1 MVRITSSSM
10 GRDLALLL
18 LIALAGMTPLEALA
32 EKDEAGRSR
41 EASPAKGEASE
52 PAAREPGP
60 EFEEITTPFGAI
72 RRPASGS
79 RPASRQAPAA
89 QESPSSSD
97 PPDSPRPPDPVEAGE
112 PPSVPADAGPPQPE
126 PASAPTAS
134 AGREPSKPPAAGQR
148 VRFSCVGCV
157 LSEFVRTVASEL
169 KLNYVLD
176 PGVKGVAN
184 IHTYG
189 ELRRSDLMSVLET
202 VLQVNGA
209 AMVKTGAVYRI
220 LPGQNARQLP
230 LEVRR
235 DPGPSGSPA
244 GESRVLQILPM
255 NFVPAADMAEL
266 LNPYL
271 SEGGDITYHQG
282 ANFLIITDTPANV
295 GKLIELVRV
304 FDSDVFGDKRVR
316 VYALENSR
324 ATNLVTE
331 LESIFAG
338 FALGEQSLVR
348 FIPIPRLNSVLVIRP
363 GTGGFEEVDQWVARL
378 DQAGQNRE
386 IRNYFVKIQNGD
398 AKEIAALLLKIYGTL
413 GPSRGPSEDAFLPPD
428 DVPAETPQAGD
439 AGPLARPEEMIQ
451 GDIKIVAD
459 DQNNALIVQCSPQ
472 DYEVIEETIRELDR
486 VPRQVLINVKIYEV
500 ELSDELS
507 MGVSAFLQ
515 DRKNPMASSPSAT
528 TASYGGGGAVSAG
541 LNLAAKVLT
550 GDTRELVSFLNAQET
565 RSRSRV
571 LSAPSVIASDN
582 VAAHIQVGSQI
593 PVLTSQGVVPGGTG
607 GGSLFSNTVSSRN
620 TGVILNVTP
629 RINAGGWVTLAV
641 QQEVSSP
648 GPPPTAG
655 IQSPSINIRS
665 VNTQVTIK
673 NGQTI
678 AIGGIISESKGV
690 SRNRVPLLGRIPGVG
705 LLFGSTSRTTS
716 RTELIALITPHVIE
730 DIEQASDLTD
740 ALKSTLKGLKKE
752 LRKAES

>member
-1 MVRITSSSM
+1 MVRITSSST
-10 GRDLALLL
+10 GRGLALVLF
-18 LIALAGMTPLEALA
+18 IALAGMTPLEALT
-32 EKDEAGRSR
+32 EKDEAGGSR
-41 EASPAKGEASE
+41 EASPAKAEASE
-52 PAAREPGP
+52 PAAREPGS
-60 EFEEITTPFGAI
+60 ESEEITTPFGAI

-97 PPDSPRPPDPVEAGE
+97 PQDSPPPPDPVEAGE
-112 PPSVPADAGPPQPE
+112 PPSGPADAGTPQPE
-126 PASAPTAS
+126 PASAPA
-134 AGREPSKPPAAGQR
+134 APGREPSQPPAAGQR
-148 VRFSCVGCV
+148 VRFSCVGCE
-157 LSEFVRTVASEL
+157 LSEFVRTVAGEL

-189 ELRRSDLMSVLET
+189 EMRRSDLMSVLET

-209 AMVKTGAVYRI
+209 AIVKTGAVYRI
-220 LPGQNARQLP
+220 LPGQNVRQLP
-230 LEVRR
+230 LDVRQA
-235 DPGPSGSPA
+235 PGPSDSPA

-271 SEGGDITYHQG
+271 SDGGDITYHQG

-316 VYALENSR
+316 VYALENTR
-324 ATNLVTE
+324 ATDLVLE
-331 LESIFAG
+331 LENIFAG
-338 FALGEQSLVR
+338 YAFSEQSPVR
-348 FIPIPRLNSVLVIRP
+348 FIPIPRLNSVLVISP
-363 GTGGFEEVDQWVARL
+363 GTGGFEEVDQWVTRL

-398 AKEIAALLLKIYGTL
+398 AEGIAALLLKIYG
-413 GPSRGPSEDAFLPPD
+413 RRRPSEDALLPPED
-428 DVPAETPQAGD
+428 TPAETPRDGG

-515 DRKNPMASSPSAT
+515 DRKNPVVSSPSAT

-550 GDTRELVSFLNAQET
+550 GNTRELVAFLNAQET

-582 VAAHIQVGSQI
+582 VAAFIQVGSQI

-607 GGSLFSNTVSSRN
+607 GSSLFSNTIQNRS
-620 TGVILNVTP
+620 TGIILNVTP

-641 QQEVSSP
+641 RQEVSSP
-648 GPPPTAG
+648 GAPPTAG

-690 SRNRVPLLGRIPGVG
+690 SRNRVPLLGRIPGLG

-752 LRKAES
+752 LRKAEG